1 MIDFQRRNEGKK
13 SKKSEVVGVYSID
26 GPAGG
31 AVAYSGLW
39 QQVLQV
45 QANSDEEQAQLA
57 GRHPHTRFIDP
68 DPGHCYQL
76 SAD

>member
-1 MIDFQRRNEGKK
+1 
-13 SKKSEVVGVYSID
+13 
-26 GPAGG
+26 
-31 AVAYSGLW
+31 VAYSGLL
-39 QQVLQV
+39 QQVLQAK
-45 QANSDEEQAQLA
+45 ANSDEEQAQLA